1 MLLQQCGP
9 KAIKRKIINSIENF
23 FIVLRNNNIKEHFKL
38 FKSKDNTSSEGYYEV
53 GSVKTVA
60 ATVLSRNK
68 TPQHF
73 VT

>member
-1 MLLQQCGP
+1 MA
-9 KAIKRKIINSIENF
+9 AINVSQTKNIQNAI
-23 FIVLRNNNIKEHFKL
+23 NNIKEHFKL

-68 TPQHF
+68 TLQHF

>member
-1 MLLQQCGP
+1 MA
-9 KAIKRKIINSIENF
+9 AINVSQTKNIQNAI
-23 FIVLRNNNIKEHFKL
+23 NNIKEHFKL

-53 GSVKTVA
+53 VSVKTA

-68 TPQHF
+68 TLQHF